1 MKTYNHYTLD
11 KAIRNRM
18 ERIETL
24 PPKEKE
30 ELIARTIKQFKR
42 MISGPGTTLGPE
54 IVNLSWDEWGYIR
67 GMSIGNRLDMQD
79 HIHALQGKVSPRQ
92 EAASLIDT
100 IAMRQLG
107 LIAS

>member
-30 ELIARTIKQFKR
+30 KLIARTIKQFKR
-42 MISGPGTTLGPE
+42 MISGPGTARGRET
-54 IVNLSWDEWGYIR
+54 VNLSWDEWGYVR

-79 HIHALQGKVSPRQ
+79 HIHTLQDKVSPRQ
-92 EAASLIDT
+92 KAASLINVT
-100 IAMRQLG
+100 AMRQLG
-107 LIAS
+107 LIKS